1 MRILFLILGNAWMLP
16 NTLISA
22 IYLAVFWA
30 LGWVRALGLSEW
42 AVVLTSVQG
51 SWLARR
57 GMRGWNG
64 WASGVFVVVRYDKE
78 GLVGEVEGRTLAH
91 EERHVQQQMML
102 GVLQPILYILTS
114 VLVWCCFRL
123 MHSYYDNGFETDAR
137 LYAGQQAYI
146 PKSQWKTPGDRW
158 IWW

>member
-1 MRILFLILGNAWMLP
+1 MAP
-16 NTLISA
+16 NTIVSA
-22 IYLAVFWA
+22 LYLGVFA
-30 LGWVRALGLSEW
+30 LLGWVRILGTSDW

-57 GMRGWNG
+57 GMRSWNG
-64 WASGVFVVVRYDKE
+64 WASGVFVIVRYDKE
-78 GLVGEVEGRTLAH
+78 DPLIGAIDKRTLKH

-114 VLVWCCFRL
+114 VFIWCL
-123 MHSYYDNGFETDAR
+123 LKPLHSYYDNTYEVDAR

-146 PKSQWKTPGDRW
+146 PKSQWKDPGDRW
-158 IWW
+158 AWW